1 MSRRPHSDTKK
12 RNQHTSRNMGN
23 FFSAEEQATVKSS
36 QRLASAQSN
45 VSRDSSIEIGPIW
58 IETINSLV
66 DDHMKVAEHISRLE
80 EELLELK
87 KTYMTKHDEIITT
100 AERIKRVIQEQNFT
114 GSGEKSATNKPDNG
128 AQSEHEEDPSTTVEM
143 STKIDELKRNHQQ
156 FEVLIKDQEHILSR
170 IETEVD
176 KHGDKIKEH
185 EESINLLKE
194 QHKQRKGNIR
204 TQRIYIKSLQKDL
217 NTYGKRITKIDTENK
232 KSNKKSLK
240 HTKNC
245 KPSPP
250 IDIQTEQNTEMAR
263 NTQES
268 VKTKDIIPSIK
279 VQPKPVQKKTWKY
292 AFVLNKELTQA
303 FQSIK
308 SEKLG
313 FFNSTAD
320 HNYFDEFIDILKEDV
335 IGVSM
340 HEYSP
345 TRGISAFDRILVF
358 GTCTLRVES
367 DSNMALDKIPK
378 EHRSKVFLVMF
389 HKTAGSKTPQEVY
402 MYTFKHAEVAR
413 ELHVP
418 FKLNS

>member
-279 VQPKPVQKKTWKY
+279 
-292 AFVLNKELTQA
+292 
-303 FQSIK
+303 
-308 SEKLG
+308 KLG